1 MKFVTVIL
9 AAGKGK
15 RMKNPGKAKVM
26 FELHGK
32 PMIQYVVELSL
43 EIGSA
48 EIILIIGHQK
58 NSIIEFV
65 GSCFKS
71 QMRKIKYAFQ
81 DQQLGTG
88 HALMQTFEYLKDF
101 KGEILI
107 LSGDVPLLKSE
118 TINKFINLHNS
129 KKFIGTLISSYFEN
143 PYGYGRIIRDSE
155 GNFIDIRE
163 EKDATEEEK
172 KIKEINSGIYIIKG
186 ELLFEALNTINNDN
200 AQGEYYLTDVFN
212 YFIRL
217 KLPVGAYPVSDSKEI
232 TGVNTIDQ
240 LNEMEKLTN

>member
-43 EIGSA
+43 KIGSE
-48 EIILIIGHQK
+48 EIILIVGHQK

-65 GSCFKS
+65 GSCFNN
-71 QMRKIKYAFQ
+71 QMKKIKYAFQ

-88 HALMQTFEYLKDF
+88 HALMQTFKYLKSF

-107 LSGDVPLLKSE
+107 LSGDVPLLKYE
-118 TINKFINLHNS
+118 TINKFINFHDSN
-129 KKFIGTLISSYFEN
+129 KFTASLISSYFEN
-143 PYGYGRIIRDSE
+143 PYGYGRIIRNSE
-155 GNFIDIRE
+155 GAFVDIRE
-163 EKDATEEEK
+163 EKDASEDEK
-172 KIKEINSGIYIIKG
+172 KIKEINSGIYIINS
-186 ELLFEALNTINNDN
+186 ELLFEALKTINNDN

-212 YFIRL
+212 YFIKL
-217 KLPVGAYPVSDSKEI
+217 KSPIGAFPVSDTLEI
-232 TGVNTIDQ
+232 TGVNTIEQ
-240 LNEMEKLTN
+240 LSEIEKLKS